1 MKVMKRL
8 ITEGRIGAIKAKRFL
23 ERHGVLTVEEP
34 WAPPCVPDRE
44 RWYYWC
50 WFPAQGKFKG
60 GYTTEVD
67 DA

>member
-1 MKVMKRL
+1 MIRMIRL
-8 ITEGRIGAIKAKRFL
+8 L

-60 GYTTEVD
+60 GYTAEVD
-67 DA
+67 DGRT